1 MISWKK
7 RQYSTKKLY
16 LCSLNNK
23 KVVFYTF
30 KMGQLQERYKSYR
43 EPQKFMAKG
52 VYPYFRA
59 ITSKQGPLHWEPE
72 VNSMT
77 EVVVDLEKKF
87 KQCVGE

>member
-43 EPQKFMAKG
+43 IPIFA
-52 VYPYFRA
+52 PLRA
-59 ITSKQGPLHWEPE
+59 SKAQR
-72 VNSMT
+72 
-77 EVVVDLEKKF
+77 
-87 KQCVGE
+87 

>member
-43 EPQKFMAKG
+43 PRSLWQRGSIPIFA
-52 VYPYFRA
+52 PLRA
-59 ITSKQGPLHWEPE
+59 SKAQR
-72 VNSMT
+72 
-77 EVVVDLEKKF
+77 
-87 KQCVGE
+87 

>member
-43 EPQKFMAKG
+43 LSLFSRHYEQARPRG
-52 VYPYFRA
+52 DNGR
-59 ITSKQGPLHWEPE
+59 T
-72 VNSMT
+72 
-77 EVVVDLEKKF
+77 
-87 KQCVGE
+87 

>member
-43 EPQKFMAKG
+43 H
-52 VYPYFRA
+52 
-59 ITSKQGPLHWEPE
+59 L
-72 VNSMT
+72 
-77 EVVVDLEKKF
+77 
-87 KQCVGE
+87 